1 MTHAPAPASLVL
13 TNALLIDG
21 TGGPAIDN
29 AAIVIADGR
38 IVSAGRDSAL
48 PDNAEILDLAGRAVL
63 PGLIDAHV
71 HLGGL
76 GLGATP
82 PFGGRSATDDYAE
95 ARASA
100 LRFGVTTQRS
110 LGDFLHDALWLR
122 DETARGALI
131 GPRIFTSGPSFQVE
145 GGHPNGTVW
154 GGDRCA
160 ATEAARMPTT
170 PEQATRSVDELAA
183 AGVDLVKIIIS
194 NNAFFGRPPDPE
206 LKMPWH
212 ITEAII
218 EAAHRHHLRV
228 AAHVENLDDCRQ
240 AVLRGVDDIE
250 HLLMRAHEPQDV
262 DAFDELFELMV
273 QKGTYLVPTVS
284 AHQHFSTP
292 ETDPRT
298 LEYGNRLIGR
308 AFELGVTL
316 GVGSDAHSAGL
327 HGWKLLHELVMLVHG
342 QGIPALAAL
351 SAATKTNAELLG
363 IDRELGTVEP
373 GKIADL
379 LVVDGNPLTDIS
391 TIQATHYVI
400 QDGSVVIDHSRINS

>member
-1 MTHAPAPASLVL
+1 MPHAPAPTGLAL

-21 TGGPAIDN
+21 TGGPAIEQ
-29 AAIVIADGR
+29 ATIVIADGR
-38 IVSAGRDSAL
+38 VVSAGPEASPPAV
-48 PDNAEILDLAGRAVL
+48 AEVLDLQGRTVL

-100 LRFGVTTQRS
+100 LRYGVTTQRS

-122 DETARGALI
+122 DETARSALI
-131 GPRIFTSGPSFQVE
+131 GPRIMTSGPSFQVE

-160 ATEAARMPTT
+160 AIEAARMPRT

-183 AGVDLVKIIIS
+183 AGVDLIKIIIS
-194 NNAFFGRPPDPE
+194 NNAFFGRPPNPE
-206 LKMPWH
+206 LKIPWA

-218 EAAHRHHLRV
+218 EAAHRHGLRV
-228 AAHVENLDDCRQ
+228 AAHVENLEDCRQ
-240 AVLRGVDDIE
+240 AVLSGVDDIE
-250 HLLMRAHEPQDV
+250 HLLMRADEPQDA
-262 DAFDELFELMV
+262 DAFDELFELMI
-273 QKGTYLVPTVS
+273 QKGTYLVPTVA

-292 ETDPRT
+292 ETDART
-298 LEYGNRLIGR
+298 LQYGNKLIGR

-327 HGWKLLHELVMLVHG
+327 HGWKLLQELVMLVHD

-363 IDRELGTVEP
+363 IDERLGTVEP
-373 GKIADL
+373 GKTADL
-379 LVVDGNPLTDIS
+379 LVVDGNPLTDI
-391 TIQATHYVI
+391 TAIQATHYVI
-400 QDGSVVIDHSRINS
+400 QDGAIVIDRSRINS